1 MNFDH
6 LSVVSLSA
14 RLDFRVPRTFL
25 EPVNFEENYLVGF
38 IIGFIIGFHHNCL
51 ANCRV

>member
-14 RLDFRVPRTFL
+14 RQDFRVPRTFL
-25 EPVNFEENYLVGF
+25 EPVNFEENYVVGF